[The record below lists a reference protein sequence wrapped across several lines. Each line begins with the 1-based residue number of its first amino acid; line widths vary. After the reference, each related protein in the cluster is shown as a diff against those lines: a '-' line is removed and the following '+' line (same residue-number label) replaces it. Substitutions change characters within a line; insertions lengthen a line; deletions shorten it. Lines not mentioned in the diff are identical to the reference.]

1 MCVMLLYL
9 ALLLVASLVARALQ
23 TRWLAPAPMFGAY
36 WAVCAALP
44 VMLLSSVYVTETA
57 LAYVLVAVIVFTIGG
72 AIAMA
77 VPSRTSRDEKVV
89 PPELHRAGFLRGFLV
104 IGTLDVATFGG
115 LLDTGNALSVAR
127 YAGDEGS
134 HPLVPLLLAFAY
146 TACMIAPFT
155 FLGDTRRPWRKLAA
169 AAPLLSVVLY
179 SAVTTARLGMLI
191 GGVLA
196 VSGYIA
202 MRLLRD
208 GEVPCLS
215 GRFLFSAAL
224 SACALAASFVAI
236 AFVRVGRIDSA
247 VIPVIAEKLNIY
259 AFGYLPAFSQWLE
272 IRRTEP
278 SPLGW
283 GTSSL
288 AGAEFVTGI
297 DRDSTRAYED
307 RVLIDEWGAT
317 TNIYT
322 GFRNLLLDFS
332 EPGALVLL
340 AVFGFLLSSAY
351 LAAKIDAKPVPA
363 AFMVCGYSIILLSN
377 TMLITTFTNVVAAML
392 LGIWAVWLGFKPKS
406 APSGIRRSLQSAG
419 HTN

>member
-1 MCVMLLYL
+1 M
-9 ALLLVASLVARALQ
+9 R
-23 TRWLAPAPMFGAY
+23 T
-36 WAVCAALP
+36 
-44 VMLLSSVYVTETA
+44 T
-57 LAYVLVAVIVFTIGG
+57 
-72 AIAMA
+72 
-77 VPSRTSRDEKVV
+77 RTSRDEKVV

-104 IGTLDVATFGG
+104 IGTLGGLAATVLALQTHGFDLRDVATFGG